1 MPKGEVLCTHFDE
14 EGVYQKGKHAD
25 SQVYKC
31 SVTKATLSL
40 CLNLIFLTMK
50 VTDNCII

>member
-14 EGVYQKGKHAD
+14 EDAYQKGNKHAD

-31 SVTKATLSL
+31 SATKATLSL
-40 CLNLIFLTMK
+40 CLKLIFLTVK
-50 VTDNCII
+50 VTDN